1 MFQADASSNLQA
13 GFAVSNK
20 NFKKAVDRNRIKR
33 LMRETYR
40 VQKNET
46 ENLLA
51 IKEKRLAIFIIYTGN
66 ELPLF
71 KELLLKMTHVLNR
84 LNKII
89 NENVVTNT

>member
-1 MFQADASSNLQA
+1 
-13 GFAVSNK
+13 
-20 NFKKAVDRNRIKR
+20 
-33 LMRETYR
+33 MRETYR

-71 KELLLKMTHVLNR
+71 KELLLKMTYVLNR

-89 NENVVTNT
+89 NETIVTNT